1 MNVLLQMLRAGLA
14 AAWRSPLFRAALL
27 PWLALSARA
36 DHAVLRMRAVE
47 GPLIVAVYSAPT
59 LSSAAPA
66 DLAVSVQR
74 RDTGLLVPDA
84 DIELHFTPP
93 PGSTPQAMDV
103 FCGPLEQLP
112 PAFRGPGTPAIAP
125 VRARSDWPGSRI
137 LPGVRIRLPVEGT
150 WTVSLRVRAGTDHV
164 EASGELP
171 VLGMS
176 GRLRAIWPSLALP
189 PVAVLAFVVNRRL
202 RRAPVPGIHPG

>member
-1 MNVLLQMLRAGLA
+1 MNAPFQMMKARLTAV
-14 AAWRSPLFRAALL
+14 WRSALFRAALL

-74 RDTGLLVPDA
+74 RDTGTLVPDA
-84 DIELHFTPP
+84 DIELQLTPP
-93 PGSTPQAMDV
+93 PGTTPRVMDV
-103 FCGPLEQLP
+103 FCGPQEQLP
-112 PAFRGPGTPAIAP
+112 PAFRVPGAPATAP
-125 VRARSDWPGSRI
+125 VHARSDWPGSRI
-137 LPGVRIRLPVEGT
+137 LPGARIRLPMEGI
-150 WTVSLRVRAGTDHV
+150 WTLTLRVRAGTDHL

-171 VLGMS
+171 VLGMA
-176 GRLRAIWPSLALP
+176 GRLRAVWPSLALP
-189 PVAVLAFVVNRRL
+189 PVAILFYGLNRKL
-202 RRAPVPGIHPG
+202 RRSPVPKIHPG

>member
-1 MNVLLQMLRAGLA
+1 MNAFFQMLRAGLTA
-14 AAWRSPLFRAALL
+14 AGRSTLFHAALL
-27 PWLALSARA
+27 PWLAHFARA

-84 DIELHFTPP
+84 DIELQLTPP
-93 PGSTPQAMDV
+93 PGSTPRAMDV
-103 FCGPLEQLP
+103 FCGPQEQLP
-112 PAFRGPGTPAIAP
+112 PAFRGSGAPATTP
-125 VRARSDWPGSRI
+125 VHARSDWPGSRI

-150 WTVSLRVRAGTDHV
+150 WTLSLQVRAGADRL
-164 EASGELP
+164 EANGSLP
-171 VLGMS
+171 VQGTS
-176 GRLRAIWPSLALP
+176 GRLRAVWPSLALP
-189 PVAVLAFVVNRRL
+189 PVAILFYALNRRL
-202 RRAPVPGIHPG
+202 RRPPVPGIHPG

>member
-1 MNVLLQMLRAGLA
+1 MNVPLPRIQAELA
-14 AAWRSPLFRAALL
+14 AVWRSAFFRAALL
-27 PWLALSARA
+27 LGLSLSSRA
-36 DHAVLRMRAVE
+36 DHAVLRMRAME

-84 DIELHFTPP
+84 DIELQFTPP

-112 PAFRGPGTPAIAP
+112 PAFRGPGTPAMAP
-125 VRARSDWPGSRI
+125 VRASSDWPGSRI

-150 WTVSLRVRAGTDHV
+150 WTLSLRVRAGTDQL
-164 EASGELP
+164 ETSGELS

-176 GRLRAIWPSLALP
+176 GRLRTVWPSLALP
-189 PVAVLAFVVNRRL
+189 PVAVLAYVANRRL
-202 RRAPVPGIHPG
+202 RRSPVPGIHPG